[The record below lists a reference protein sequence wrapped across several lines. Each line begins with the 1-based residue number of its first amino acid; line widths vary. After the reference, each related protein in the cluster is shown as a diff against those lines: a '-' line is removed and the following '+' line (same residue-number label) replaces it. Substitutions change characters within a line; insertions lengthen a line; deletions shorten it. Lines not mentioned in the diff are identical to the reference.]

1 MTNVT
6 TDEEKIVLKQAVI
19 NALLAQKEAEL
30 RAMTNTQSEE
40 IDEAH
45 TGESESHNLIE
56 DGKTDQVMRRVE
68 LRSDAADAL
77 RSDVDML
84 SAMDYSEPFEK
95 VRTGTV
101 IITDQGNFFYGIAS
115 TEVEVEG
122 ESFTGIAP
130 KSPVGQEMEGKKIGA
145 IVHYGQLTYTVHDV
159 F

>member
-19 NALLAQKEAEL
+19 NALKAQKEAEL
-30 RAMTNTQSEE
+30 QAMTNTQSEE
-40 IDEAH
+40 IEEAH
-45 TGESESHNLIE
+45 TGQSESHNLIE

-84 SAMDYSEPFEK
+84 TAMDYSEPFEK
-95 VRTGTV
+95 VRFGAI
-101 IITDQGNFFYGIAS
+101 IITDQGNFFFGIAS
-115 TEVEVEG
+115 TEVDVEG
-122 ESFTGIAP
+122 ESYTGMAP
-130 KSPVGQEMEGKKIGA
+130 RSPVGKEMEGKKIGD
-145 IVHYGQLTYTVHDV
+145 IIHYGQVAFAIHDV